1 MRRTVSAW
9 IVTGS
14 PSRVDDTKDSTI
26 MSVSESRNM
35 SFTNS
40 SVPRQARWLIGPGRV
55 LAFAAAAT
63 VVTHL
68 PLLVL
73 QTPLQLVLARVAF
86 GLTAAG
92 MQTAIFHLLRNHA
105 PQGMD
110 ARAISYATAV
120 QFLAMG
126 LAPFLAGL
134 IGPAM
139 GMRAYFALTIV
150 LMLGG
155 LVLWLRIGRR
165 GK

>member
-1 MRRTVSAW
+1 
-9 IVTGS
+9 
-14 PSRVDDTKDSTI
+14 
-26 MSVSESRNM
+26 M

>member
-1 MRRTVSAW
+1 MRRTASAW

-14 PSRVDDTKDSTI
+14 PSRVDGTKDSTI
-26 MSVSESRNM
+26 MSVSESRNT

-55 LAFAAAAT
+55 LVFAAVT
-63 VVTHL
+63 TIVTHL

-92 MQTAIFHLLRNHA
+92 MQTAIFQLLRMHA
-105 PQGMD
+105 PPGMD
-110 ARAISYATAV
+110 ARAISYATAF

-126 LAPFLAGL
+126 VAPFLA
-134 IGPAM
+134 
-139 GMRAYFALTIV
+139 
-150 LMLGG
+150 
-155 LVLWLRIGRR
+155 
-165 GK
+165 